1 MNATELEMIRQQSD
15 AMTIIGMFMMI
26 CVFMIGGWIRDI

>member
-15 AMTIIGMFMMI
+15 AMTLIGTFLVM
-26 CVFMIGGWIRDI
+26 CVFFVGSCLTDN

>member
-15 AMTIIGMFMMI
+15 SPTLIMMFILMI
-26 CVFMIGGWIRDI
+26 VFGRIAVRT